1 MITWSMDYEHEKLP
15 KTIRKGNVD
24 YSLKRT
30 FGAFPVVLNYSGW
43 ENPYEDRQAIAI
55 QSYGD
60 TEEEAVEMMLSKLR
74 KLGLDVGE

>member
-1 MITWSMDYEHEKLP
+1 MVPWSMDYENEKLP

-24 YSLKRT
+24 YSLRRT
-30 FGAFPVVLNYSGW
+30 SGAFPVILNYSGW
-43 ENPYEDRQAIAI
+43 ENSYEDRPAIAV

-74 KLGLDVGE
+74 RLGLDVGE